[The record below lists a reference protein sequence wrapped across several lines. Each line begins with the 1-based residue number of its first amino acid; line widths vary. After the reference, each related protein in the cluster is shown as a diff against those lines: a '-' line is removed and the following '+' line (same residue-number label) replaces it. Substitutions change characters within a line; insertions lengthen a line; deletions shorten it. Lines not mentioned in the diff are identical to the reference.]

1 MAYTRESMCM
11 NKTQTINLINNKFYF
26 HSKQRELLYYLLQ
39 NNQYNG
45 KCNKV
50 SSYFNVRPMS
60 FKNIKNQKPWF

>member
-39 NNQYNG
+39 NNQYNE